1 MKTINFPTIIRKI
14 LVALVFFPASVT
26 FAVLLVTHN
35 FSFSNMASEYIAEVA
50 AIQALGSPDQPG
62 MIRTASCLAPG
73 TDISVSCEPTV
84 HDSAIEAE
92 AERLGASLSRLYQI
106 LVLLGVMYLL
116 LEWIINRGQAGAGEQ
131 PKIYGAADRYREL
144 YGPGTKE
151 THVGRNARVKQF
163 TGELSGDKHD

>member
-1 MKTINFPTIIRKI
+1 MKTVNFLTLIRKI
-14 LVALVFFPASVT
+14 LVALVFFPASAT

-106 LVLLGVMYLL
+106 LVLLGVVYLL
-116 LEWIINRGQAGAGEQ
+116 LEWIINRQAGAEEQ
-131 PKIYGAADRYREL
+131 PKIYGASAFREQ
-144 YGPGTKE
+144 YWRGTKE
-151 THVGRNARVKQF
+151 THIGRNASVKRF
-163 TGELSGDKHD
+163 NGELSGDKHD